1 MNNDYEPTEQSI
13 EEKLTVIRSLK
24 TRLEDDFVTLGQ
36 LLSELKRGK
45 VFKMKGFK
53 SFRDFIEEEFNFSS
67 SLANKLIGNYE
78 LFIEELDID
87 EVSVKTIGLDT
98 LNLLKPIVKEC
109 SYEETEAWIEK
120 AQTLSKEDLRED
132 IKLTKERKKEKTLK
146 DVYFD
151 QFRETMTI
159 FFNCSQKELLF
170 KLALYFQD
178 ADLEAVRSEIKK
190 KQRVFE
196 DTNNPGGVI
205 SS

>member
-1 MNNDYEPTEQSI
+1 MNNEFEPTEQSI
-13 EEKLTVIRSLK
+13 NEKLAVIRSLK

-36 LLSELKRGK
+36 LLSELKRSK
-45 VFKMKGFK
+45 VFKIKGFK
-53 SFRDFIEEEFNFSS
+53 NFRDFIEEEFNFSS
-67 SLANKLIGNYE
+67 TLANKLIGNYE

-87 EVSVKTIGLDT
+87 EVSVKKIGLDT
-98 LNLLKPIVKEC
+98 LNLLKPIVKDC
-109 SYEETEAWIEK
+109 SYEETESWIEK

-146 DVYFD
+146 DVYID

-178 ADLEAVRSEIKK
+178 ADLEAVRSTVKK
-190 KQRVFE
+190 KQREFE
-196 DTNNPGGVI
+196 DTNNPGGAI